1 MTTDNSSIFEGS
13 STATS
18 FLSDYQL
25 YSFPEG
31 DLNGPVV
38 DLAGK
43 SVYYVS
49 TIRNERGL
57 LDHTTITRSSAIGS
71 PVAQIRWAKEKVVG
85 GTSKAAV
92 PFKTILQRKM
102 AVPTSKYYFQSDN
115 KDVFYWK
122 EERCLTPE
130 KRLVARYTREQKGP
144 FSAAPE
150 QPATL
155 LMADSYTS
163 SSSADLILITS
174 VMMEMK
180 RKQSE
185 RVVSPGASFLSHDVE
200 KIANINTTPELRRAS
215 PAFMR
220 DLEGAVSSHH
230 VTVLDHKDPLSAFS
244 TAFVT
249 YTFVE
254 DDLNGPLKNASGRV
268 VYILKTDQGM
278 LTTKSTRICR
288 PAHGE
293 KNEPAAEIHWGG
305 LTKSKRVIIN
315 GKEIE
320 KFLKE
325 IRTGLFTPSEWW
337 FSDEDGNEY
346 YWKALECFTSSH
358 RRVAT
363 YTRQERR
370 FFSTNKTPATLSVDP
385 RYSTPAGLDFILV
398 SALMAEMKR
407 KNGEKVGI

>member
-1 MTTDNSSIFEGS
+1 M
-13 STATS
+13 ST
-18 FLSDYQL
+18 
-25 YSFPEG
+25 
-31 DLNGPVV
+31 V
-38 DLAGK
+38 
-43 SVYYVS
+43 
-49 TIRNERGL
+49 RNERGI
-57 LDHTTITRSSAIGS
+57 LDHTTITRSSASGS
-71 PVAQIRWAKEKVVG
+71 LVAQIRWAKEKVVV
-85 GTSKAAV
+85 GTSKAAL
-92 PFKTILQRKM
+92 PFKTIVQRKM

-163 SSSADLILITS
+163 SSSADLILIT
-174 VMMEMK
+174 
-180 RKQSE
+180 
-185 RVVSPGASFLSHDVE
+185 A
-200 KIANINTTPELRRAS
+200 TTPDLRRVS
-215 PAFMR
+215 RAFMR
-220 DLEGAVSSHH
+220 DPEGAISSHH

-254 DDLNGPLKNASGRV
+254 DDLDGPLKNASGRV
-268 VYILKTDQGM
+268 VYILKTHQGM
-278 LTTKSTRICR
+278 LTPKSTRICR

-315 GKEIE
+315 GNEIE

-346 YWKALECFTSSH
+346 YWKDLECFTASH

-363 YTRQERR
+363 YTRQKRR

-398 SALMAEMKR
+398 AALMTEMKR
-407 KNGEKVGI
+407 KNVEKAGSVAGAGALGGM